1 MIVYADDFVVLVK
14 GNARSQ
20 LESEANEKIKIF
32 NHLCTYLVLRISEH
46 KRTAMLFRSNLL
58 ENRRPIFNINNQTIS
73 IKKNL
78 TYLGMILDSKLKFS
92 DHLIH
97 LRSRIQQ
104 LCRGFGKTSFFNKGL
119 RSSILKMWYNIVI
132 VWQILY
138 ASDIWSP
145 FINAHGLRKAKSI
158 Q

>member
-1 MIVYADDFVVLVK
+1 MIVYADNFVVLAK
-14 GNARSQ
+14 GNTRSQ

-46 KRTAMLFRSNLL
+46 KTTAMLFRSNLL
-58 ENRRPIFNINNQTIS
+58 ENRRPILNINNQTIS

-92 DHLIH
+92 GHLIH
-97 LRSRIQQ
+97 Q

-119 RSSILKMWYNIVI
+119 RPSILKMWYNIVI
-132 VWQILY
+132 VCQILC
-138 ASDIWSP
+138 ASDI
-145 FINAHGLRKAKSI
+145 
-158 Q
+158 